1 MHTLDKSN
9 VLILHSYVPV
19 VELEST
25 YVFTPFH
32 VILI

>member
-9 VLILHSYVPV
+9 VLILHIYVTV